1 MKFGENLYQLRK
13 SAKLSQE
20 TLAEKVG
27 VSRQSV
33 SKWENGDAYPEMEN
47 IMKLC
52 KIFHCKINDLVHDNI
67 QDIDSLDEEIKM
79 TKVKFEKDKQKRLKI
94 ISKIIYVIAKIG
106 KIFTRIGVVGL
117 SIALIIGSV
126 FIGST
131 NIEPITENEDEL
143 VFKIGNFSVNFQVKD
158 SELKLST
165 QNPTYDFIKIE
176 NEDEFIKFINVFKE
190 HSKPAI
196 FIVFIASFVLLIAT
210 LIVLSYTLKHLE
222 LLFKNIY
229 DGDTPFTLENVFH
242 IKRMT
247 YLMIAVM
254 ILPAFANAI
263 SSIIFNNSLNI
274 NIGTSLITIL
284 FLYSIAYIFEYGYQ
298 IQLDSNGRIYDKEDD
313 KENAK

>member
-13 SAKLSQE
+13 NAKLSQE

-52 KIFHCKINDLVHDNI
+52 KIFHCKINNLVHDDI

-79 TKVKFEKDKQKRLKI
+79 TKVKFEKDKQKKLKI

-106 KIFTRIGVVGL
+106 KIFTRIGVAGL
-117 SIALIIGSV
+117 SIALIFGS
-126 FIGST
+126 ILISST
-131 NIEPITENEDEL
+131 TIENENEL
-143 VFKIGNFSVNFQVKD
+143 SFKIGNYNAQFEIENNEVKFI
-158 SELKLST
+158 T
-165 QNPTYDFIKIE
+165 QNPSLDFVKFEKTNELNNFIE
-176 NEDEFIKFINVFKE
+176 IFKE
-190 HSKPAI
+190 HSKTTI
-196 FIVFIASFVLLIAT
+196 FIVFLIT
-210 LIVLSYTLKHLE
+210 LIILISALVVLSFTLKHLE
-222 LLFKNIY
+222 QLFKNIY

-247 YLMIAVM
+247 YLMIAVT
-254 ILPAFANAI
+254 ILPAFANVI
-263 SSIIFNNSLNI
+263 SNIILNRDLDF
-274 NIGTSLITIL
+274 NIGTNLITIL

-298 IQLDSNGRIYDKEDD
+298 IQLDSNGRIYDN
-313 KENAK
+313 ENE